1 MISGYYQ
8 KQIEKII
15 WYLASCWYSFS
26 GECFQK
32 VPPWAARG
40 VGWHEAILCSPSA
53 AGVCFLSVR
62 TGTGSAAMCETKF
75 DSYMCVHFN
84 ATSWHLLEQC
94 VVLPVGNA
102 LEQSG
107 TLETC
112 LTLSQQSQY
121 DVFSTGE
128 RKNRCMLVFLLFVR
142 RILWMASKVLRFLHV
157 VLPFNSTAVARLD
170 ERCSLHKQLKSHVH
184 RIF

>member
-15 WYLASCWYSFS
+15 WYPASCWYSFS
-26 GECFQK
+26 AECFRK
-32 VPPWAARG
+32 VPLWAACG
-40 VGWHEAILCSPSA
+40 VGYMRQLFAVLQLQVFVSYHWGQEQVQQPYVRQNSVHTCVCTLMPSPGICWSNVWCCQL
-53 AGVCFLSVR
+53 G
-62 TGTGSAAMCETKF
+62 M
-75 DSYMCVHFN
+75 H
-84 ATSWHLLEQC
+84 
-94 VVLPVGNA
+94 

-128 RKNRCMLVFLLFVR
+128 WKNRCVLVFLLFVR
-142 RILWMASKVLRFLHV
+142 RILWMASKVLRFPHV
-157 VLPFNSTAVARLD
+157 VLPFNFAAVARLD
-170 ERCSLHKQLKSHVH
+170 ERCSLHKQSKSHVH